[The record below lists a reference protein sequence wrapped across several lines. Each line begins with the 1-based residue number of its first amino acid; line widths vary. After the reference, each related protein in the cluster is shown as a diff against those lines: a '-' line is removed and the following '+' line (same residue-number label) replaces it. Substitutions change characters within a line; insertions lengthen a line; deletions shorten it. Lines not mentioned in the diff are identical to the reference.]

1 MLVRLGVV
9 ACLFWLH
16 FAYATTL
23 KIINIVPF
31 GSSSVKI
38 LFNQEVKKF
47 KEVSLKNFKSYLEL
61 EAILTI
67 PKKHYQFSKQSSI
80 TIAQFSPKLARVVIS
95 HAPKMTYEV
104 KILKDKLYVSIV
116 EKKPLVRHQMAPK
129 PPKHHALKHPT
140 PKPAPKS
147 IKKEAKEKTPIKH
160 AHSKHAHS
168 PLNERSAKKE
178 IPKKEIPKKEIL
190 KKEILKKEILKKE
203 IPKKEI
209 LKKEIPKKEIL
220 KKEIP
225 KKEIPKKEILKKEI
239 LKKEILKKEIL
250 KKEIPKKEILKKEI
264 PKKEILKKEIPKK
277 EIPKKEI
284 LKKEIPKKEIL
295 KKEIL
300 KKEILKKEIPKK
312 EILKKEIPKKEA
324 ENESKNQVFIAEKN
338 DTFIKTKRK
347 KHKKIVLDAGHGGKD
362 CGAMS
367 ANLVCE
373 KDIVLEVVKF
383 LHKELKKRGYSVL
396 LTRDKDIYIDL
407 VGRTELAN
415 RKSADLFI
423 SVHANSIP
431 KHSTSNAHG
440 IETYF
445 LSTARSERARKVAEQ
460 ENKDDVN
467 LMDYFSKSLLL
478 NSLNTQRLIVSNKLA
493 IDVQYGMLQSIRK
506 NYPDVVDGGVRE
518 GPFWVL
524 AGALMPSILI
534 EIGYNSHAIESKRI
548 QSKPYQKILAKGI
561 ADGIDSFF
569 SKND

>member
-1 MLVRLGVV
+1 M
-9 ACLFWLH
+9 H

-38 LFNQEVKKF
+38 SFNQEIKKF

-67 PKKHYQFSKQSSI
+67 PKKHYQFSKQSFI

-116 EKKPLVRHQMAPK
+116 EKKPLTRYQMAPK

-147 IKKEAKEKTPIKH
+147 IKKEAKEVKEAKEKTPTKH
-160 AHSKHAHS
+160 ARSKHAHS
-168 PLNERSAKKE
+168 QLNERSAKKE
-178 IPKKEIPKKEIL
+178 IPKKE
-190 KKEILKKEILKKE
+190 
-203 IPKKEI
+203 
-209 LKKEIPKKEIL
+209 
-220 KKEIP
+220 
-225 KKEIPKKEILKKEI
+225 
-239 LKKEILKKEIL
+239 
-250 KKEIPKKEILKKEI
+250 
-264 PKKEILKKEIPKK
+264 
-277 EIPKKEI
+277 
-284 LKKEIPKKEIL
+284 
-295 KKEIL
+295 
-300 KKEILKKEIPKK
+300 
-312 EILKKEIPKKEA
+312 A
-324 ENESKNQVFIAEKN
+324 ENEGKNQVFIAEKN
-338 DTFIKTKRK
+338 DAFIKTKRK

-407 VGRTELAN
+407 VARTELAN
-415 RKSADLFI
+415 KKSADLFI

-431 KHSTSNAHG
+431 KRSTSNAHG

-460 ENKDDVN
+460 ENKDNVN

-493 IDVQYGMLQSIRK
+493 IDVQYGMLQSVRK

>member
-31 GSSSVKI
+31 GSSSVRI
-38 LFNQEVKKF
+38 SFNQEVKRF

-80 TIAQFSPKLARVVIS
+80 TIAQFSPTLARVVIS

-104 KILKDKLYVSIV
+104 KILKNKLYVSIV
-116 EKKPLVRHQMAPK
+116 EKKPLIRHQMAPK
-129 PPKHHALKHPT
+129 PPKHQMPKHQAPKPT
-140 PKPAPKS
+140 PKP
-147 IKKEAKEKTPIKH
+147 IKKEAKEVKEKTPTKH
-160 AHSKHAHS
+160 AHSKHTHS
-168 PLNERSAKKE
+168 QWNERSAKKE
-178 IPKKEIPKKEIL
+178 IPKKEIPKKEI
-190 KKEILKKEILKKE
+190 
-203 IPKKEI
+203 P
-209 LKKEIPKKEIL
+209 

-225 KKEIPKKEILKKEI
+225 KKEIPKKEI
-239 LKKEILKKEIL
+239 
-250 KKEIPKKEILKKEI
+250 P
-264 PKKEILKKEIPKK
+264 
-277 EIPKKEI
+277 
-284 LKKEIPKKEIL
+284 
-295 KKEIL
+295 
-300 KKEILKKEIPKK
+300 
-312 EILKKEIPKKEA
+312 KKEIPKKEA

-338 DTFIKTKRK
+338 DASIKTKRK

-383 LHKELKKRGYSVL
+383 LHKELKTRGYSVL

-407 VGRTELAN
+407 VARTELAN
-415 RKSADLFI
+415 KKSADLFI

-460 ENKDDVN
+460 ENKDNVN

-493 IDVQYGMLQSIRK
+493 IDVQYGMLQSVRK

>member
-38 LFNQEVKKF
+38 SFNQEVKKF

-95 HAPKMTYEV
+95 HAPKMTYEI

-116 EKKPLVRHQMAPK
+116 EKKPLIRHKIAPK
-129 PPKHHALKHPT
+129 PPKHHALKHTTPKPT
-140 PKPAPKS
+140 PKP
-147 IKKEAKEKTPIKH
+147 IKKEAKKSKETKEKTPIKH
-160 AHSKHAHS
+160 ARSKHVHS

-178 IPKKEIPKKEIL
+178 IL
-190 KKEILKKEILKKE
+190 KKEILKKE
-203 IPKKEI
+203 
-209 LKKEIPKKEIL
+209 
-220 KKEIP
+220 
-225 KKEIPKKEILKKEI
+225 
-239 LKKEILKKEIL
+239 
-250 KKEIPKKEILKKEI
+250 
-264 PKKEILKKEIPKK
+264 
-277 EIPKKEI
+277 
-284 LKKEIPKKEIL
+284 
-295 KKEIL
+295 
-300 KKEILKKEIPKK
+300 
-312 EILKKEIPKKEA
+312 A
-324 ENESKNQVFIAEKN
+324 ENEGKNQVFIAEKN

-407 VGRTELAN
+407 VARTELAN
-415 RKSADLFI
+415 KKSADLFI

-493 IDVQYGMLQSIRK
+493 IDVQYGMLQSVRK

>member
-1 MLVRLGVV
+1 MRLGVV

-23 KIINIVPF
+23 KIIHIVPF

-38 LFNQEVKKF
+38 SFNQEIKKF

-116 EKKPLVRHQMAPK
+116 EKKPLSRHQMAPK

-147 IKKEAKEKTPIKH
+147 IKKEVKEIKEKTPTKH
-160 AHSKHAHS
+160 ARSKHTHS
-168 PLNERSAKKE
+168 QLNERSV
-178 IPKKEIPKKEIL
+178 
-190 KKEILKKEILKKE
+190 
-203 IPKKEI
+203 
-209 LKKEIPKKEIL
+209 
-220 KKEIP
+220 
-225 KKEIPKKEILKKEI
+225 
-239 LKKEILKKEIL
+239 
-250 KKEIPKKEILKKEI
+250 
-264 PKKEILKKEIPKK
+264 
-277 EIPKKEI
+277 
-284 LKKEIPKKEIL
+284 
-295 KKEIL
+295 
-300 KKEILKKEIPKK
+300 
-312 EILKKEIPKKEA
+312 KKEIPKKEA

-338 DTFIKTKRK
+338 DASIKTKHK

-367 ANLVCE
+367 TNLVCE

-407 VGRTELAN
+407 VARTELAN
-415 RKSADLFI
+415 KKSADLFI

-431 KHSTSNAHG
+431 KRSTSNAHG

-460 ENKDDVN
+460 ENKDNVN

-493 IDVQYGMLQSIRK
+493 IDVQYGMLQSVRK

>member
-38 LFNQEVKKF
+38 LFNQEIKKF
-47 KEVSLKNFKSYLEL
+47 KEVPLKNFKSYLEL
-61 EAILTI
+61 EAVLTI
-67 PKKHYQFSKQSSI
+67 PKKHYQFSKQSFI
-80 TIAQFSPKLARVVIS
+80 TIAQFSPKLARVVIGY
-95 HAPKMTYEV
+95 APKMTYEV

-116 EKKPLVRHQMAPK
+116 EKKPLIRHQMALK
-129 PPKHHALKHPT
+129 PPKHHALKHTTPKPT
-140 PKPAPKS
+140 PKP
-147 IKKEAKEKTPIKH
+147 IKKEVKKSQETKEKTPTKH

-168 PLNERSAKKE
+168 PLNERSA
-178 IPKKEIPKKEIL
+178 
-190 KKEILKKEILKKE
+190 
-203 IPKKEI
+203 
-209 LKKEIPKKEIL
+209 
-220 KKEIP
+220 
-225 KKEIPKKEILKKEI
+225 
-239 LKKEILKKEIL
+239 
-250 KKEIPKKEILKKEI
+250 
-264 PKKEILKKEIPKK
+264 
-277 EIPKKEI
+277 
-284 LKKEIPKKEIL
+284 
-295 KKEIL
+295 
-300 KKEILKKEIPKK
+300 
-312 EILKKEIPKKEA
+312 KKEIPKKEA

-415 RKSADLFI
+415 KKGADLFI

-493 IDVQYGMLQSIRK
+493 IDVQYGMLQSVRK

>member
-1 MLVRLGVV
+1 MRLGVV

-38 LFNQEVKKF
+38 SFNQKIKKF

-80 TIAQFSPKLARVVIS
+80 TIAQFNPKLARVVIS

-116 EKKPLVRHQMAPK
+116 EKKPLTRHQMAPK
-129 PPKHHALKHPT
+129 PPKHRTLKHPT

-147 IKKEAKEKTPIKH
+147 IKKEAKEVKEKTPTKH
-160 AHSKHAHS
+160 ARSKHAHS
-168 PLNERSAKKE
+168 QLNERSA
-178 IPKKEIPKKEIL
+178 
-190 KKEILKKEILKKE
+190 
-203 IPKKEI
+203 
-209 LKKEIPKKEIL
+209 
-220 KKEIP
+220 
-225 KKEIPKKEILKKEI
+225 
-239 LKKEILKKEIL
+239 
-250 KKEIPKKEILKKEI
+250 
-264 PKKEILKKEIPKK
+264 
-277 EIPKKEI
+277 
-284 LKKEIPKKEIL
+284 
-295 KKEIL
+295 
-300 KKEILKKEIPKK
+300 
-312 EILKKEIPKKEA
+312 KKEIPKKEA

-338 DTFIKTKRK
+338 DASIKTKRK

-367 ANLVCE
+367 ANSVCE

-407 VGRTELAN
+407 VARTELAN
-415 RKSADLFI
+415 KKSADLFI

-431 KHSTSNAHG
+431 KRSTSNAHG

-460 ENKDDVN
+460 ENKDNVN

-493 IDVQYGMLQSIRK
+493 IDVQYGMLQNIRK

>member
-1 MLVRLGVV
+1 M
-9 ACLFWLH
+9 H
-16 FAYATTL
+16 FACATTL

-38 LFNQEVKKF
+38 SFNQEIKKF

-116 EKKPLVRHQMAPK
+116 EKKPLIRHQMVPK
-129 PPKHHALKHPT
+129 PPKHRTLKHPT

-147 IKKEAKEKTPIKH
+147 IKKEAKEVKEKTPTKH
-160 AHSKHAHS
+160 VRSKHAHS
-168 PLNERSAKKE
+168 QLNERSA
-178 IPKKEIPKKEIL
+178 
-190 KKEILKKEILKKE
+190 
-203 IPKKEI
+203 
-209 LKKEIPKKEIL
+209 
-220 KKEIP
+220 
-225 KKEIPKKEILKKEI
+225 
-239 LKKEILKKEIL
+239 
-250 KKEIPKKEILKKEI
+250 
-264 PKKEILKKEIPKK
+264 
-277 EIPKKEI
+277 
-284 LKKEIPKKEIL
+284 
-295 KKEIL
+295 
-300 KKEILKKEIPKK
+300 
-312 EILKKEIPKKEA
+312 KKEIPKKEA

-338 DTFIKTKRK
+338 DASIKTKRK

-407 VGRTELAN
+407 VARTELAN
-415 RKSADLFI
+415 KKSADLFI

-431 KHSTSNAHG
+431 KRSTSNAHG

>member
-1 MLVRLGVV
+1 M
-9 ACLFWLH
+9 H

-23 KIINIVPF
+23 KITNIVPF

-38 LFNQEVKKF
+38 SFNQEIKKF

-80 TIAQFSPKLARVVIS
+80 TIAQFSPKLARVVIGY
-95 HAPKMTYEV
+95 APKMTYEV
-104 KILKDKLYVSIV
+104 KILKDNLYISIV
-116 EKKPLVRHQMAPK
+116 EKKPLIRHQMTPK

-140 PKPAPKS
+140 PKPTPKP
-147 IKKEAKEKTPIKH
+147 IKKEAKEAKEKTPTKH

-178 IPKKEIPKKEIL
+178 IPKKEIPKKEI
-190 KKEILKKEILKKE
+190 
-203 IPKKEI
+203 
-209 LKKEIPKKEIL
+209 
-220 KKEIP
+220 
-225 KKEIPKKEILKKEI
+225 
-239 LKKEILKKEIL
+239 
-250 KKEIPKKEILKKEI
+250 
-264 PKKEILKKEIPKK
+264 
-277 EIPKKEI
+277 
-284 LKKEIPKKEIL
+284 
-295 KKEIL
+295 
-300 KKEILKKEIPKK
+300 
-312 EILKKEIPKKEA
+312 PKKEA
-324 ENESKNQVFIAEKN
+324 ENESKNQVFIIEKN
-338 DTFIKTKRK
+338 DTLIKTKRK

-407 VGRTELAN
+407 VARTELAN
-415 RKSADLFI
+415 KKSADLFI

-493 IDVQYGMLQSIRK
+493 IDVQYGMLQSVRK

>member
-1 MLVRLGVV
+1 M
-9 ACLFWLH
+9 H

-23 KIINIVPF
+23 KITNIVPF

-38 LFNQEVKKF
+38 LFNQEIKKF

-104 KILKDKLYVSIV
+104 KILKDKLYVSIM
-116 EKKPLVRHQMAPK
+116 EKKPLAKHQIAPK
-129 PPKHHALKHPT
+129 PPKHRTLKHPT
-140 PKPAPKS
+140 PKPTPKS
-147 IKKEAKEKTPIKH
+147 IKKEAKEVKEKTPTKH
-160 AHSKHAHS
+160 ARSKHTHS
-168 PLNERSAKKE
+168 QWNERSAKKE
-178 IPKKEIPKKEIL
+178 IPKKEV
-190 KKEILKKEILKKE
+190 
-203 IPKKEI
+203 
-209 LKKEIPKKEIL
+209 
-220 KKEIP
+220 
-225 KKEIPKKEILKKEI
+225 
-239 LKKEILKKEIL
+239 
-250 KKEIPKKEILKKEI
+250 
-264 PKKEILKKEIPKK
+264 
-277 EIPKKEI
+277 
-284 LKKEIPKKEIL
+284 
-295 KKEIL
+295 
-300 KKEILKKEIPKK
+300 
-312 EILKKEIPKKEA
+312 

-338 DTFIKTKRK
+338 DTLIKTKRK

-407 VGRTELAN
+407 VARTELAN
-415 RKSADLFI
+415 KKSADLFI

-431 KHSTSNAHG
+431 KRSTSNAHG

-460 ENKDDVN
+460 ENKDNVN

>member
-1 MLVRLGVV
+1 M
-9 ACLFWLH
+9 H

-23 KIINIVPF
+23 KITNIVPF
-31 GSSSVKI
+31 GSSSVKVV
-38 LFNQEVKKF
+38 FNQEIKKF
-47 KEVSLKNFKSYLEL
+47 KEVPLKNFKSYLEL

-80 TIAQFSPKLARVVIS
+80 TIAQFSPKLARVVIGY
-95 HAPKMTYEV
+95 APKMTYEV
-104 KILKDKLYVSIV
+104 KILKDNLYISIV
-116 EKKPLVRHQMAPK
+116 EKKPLIRHQMTPK

-140 PKPAPKS
+140 PKPTPKP
-147 IKKEAKEKTPIKH
+147 IKKEAKEAKEKTPTKH

-178 IPKKEIPKKEIL
+178 IPKKEIPKKEI
-190 KKEILKKEILKKE
+190 
-203 IPKKEI
+203 P
-209 LKKEIPKKEIL
+209 

-225 KKEIPKKEILKKEI
+225 KKEIPKKEI
-239 LKKEILKKEIL
+239 
-250 KKEIPKKEILKKEI
+250 P
-264 PKKEILKKEIPKK
+264 
-277 EIPKKEI
+277 
-284 LKKEIPKKEIL
+284 
-295 KKEIL
+295 
-300 KKEILKKEIPKK
+300 
-312 EILKKEIPKKEA
+312 KKEIPKKEA
-324 ENESKNQVFIAEKN
+324 ENEGKNPIFIAEKN

-383 LHKELKKRGYSVL
+383 LYKELKKRGYSVL

-407 VGRTELAN
+407 VARTELAN

-431 KHSTSNAHG
+431 KRSTSNAHG

-493 IDVQYGMLQSIRK
+493 IDVQYGMLQSVRK

>member
-1 MLVRLGVV
+1 M
-9 ACLFWLH
+9 H

-23 KIINIVPF
+23 KITNIVPF

-38 LFNQEVKKF
+38 LFNQEIKKF
-47 KEVSLKNFKSYLEL
+47 KEVPLKNFKSYLEL
-61 EAILTI
+61 EAVLTI
-67 PKKHYQFSKQSSI
+67 PKKHYQFSKQSFI

-116 EKKPLVRHQMAPK
+116 EKKPLVRHQMASK
-129 PPKHHALKHPT
+129 PPKHHVLKHQAPKTT
-140 PKPAPKS
+140 PKP
-147 IKKEAKEKTPIKH
+147 IKKETKEKTPTKH
-160 AHSKHAHS
+160 ARSKHVHS
-168 PLNERSAKKE
+168 PLNERSA
-178 IPKKEIPKKEIL
+178 
-190 KKEILKKEILKKE
+190 
-203 IPKKEI
+203 
-209 LKKEIPKKEIL
+209 
-220 KKEIP
+220 
-225 KKEIPKKEILKKEI
+225 
-239 LKKEILKKEIL
+239 
-250 KKEIPKKEILKKEI
+250 
-264 PKKEILKKEIPKK
+264 
-277 EIPKKEI
+277 
-284 LKKEIPKKEIL
+284 
-295 KKEIL
+295 
-300 KKEILKKEIPKK
+300 
-312 EILKKEIPKKEA
+312 KKEIPKKEA

-338 DTFIKTKRK
+338 DTLIKTKHK

-383 LHKELKKRGYSVL
+383 LHKELKKRDYSVL

-407 VGRTELAN
+407 VARTELAN
-415 RKSADLFI
+415 KKSADLFI

>member
-1 MLVRLGVV
+1 M
-9 ACLFWLH
+9 H
-16 FAYATTL
+16 FACATTL

-38 LFNQEVKKF
+38 SFNQEIKKF

-80 TIAQFSPKLARVVIS
+80 TIAQFNPKLARVVIS

-116 EKKPLVRHQMAPK
+116 EKKPLTRHQMAPK

-147 IKKEAKEKTPIKH
+147 IKKEAKEVKEKTPTKH
-160 AHSKHAHS
+160 ARSKHMHS
-168 PLNERSAKKE
+168 QLNERSA
-178 IPKKEIPKKEIL
+178 
-190 KKEILKKEILKKE
+190 
-203 IPKKEI
+203 
-209 LKKEIPKKEIL
+209 
-220 KKEIP
+220 
-225 KKEIPKKEILKKEI
+225 
-239 LKKEILKKEIL
+239 
-250 KKEIPKKEILKKEI
+250 
-264 PKKEILKKEIPKK
+264 
-277 EIPKKEI
+277 
-284 LKKEIPKKEIL
+284 
-295 KKEIL
+295 
-300 KKEILKKEIPKK
+300 
-312 EILKKEIPKKEA
+312 KKEIPKKEA

-338 DTFIKTKRK
+338 DASIKTKRK

-407 VGRTELAN
+407 VARTELAN
-415 RKSADLFI
+415 KKSADLFI

-431 KHSTSNAHG
+431 KRSTSNAHG

-460 ENKDDVN
+460 ENKDNVN

-493 IDVQYGMLQSIRK
+493 IDVQYGMLQSVRK

>member
-38 LFNQEVKKF
+38 SFNQEIKKF

-80 TIAQFSPKLARVVIS
+80 TIAQFNPKLARVVIS

-116 EKKPLVRHQMAPK
+116 EKKPLIRHQMAPK
-129 PPKHHALKHPT
+129 PPKHHVLKHPT

-147 IKKEAKEKTPIKH
+147 IKKEIKEVKEKTPTKH
-160 AHSKHAHS
+160 AHSKHVHS
-168 PLNERSAKKE
+168 QWNERSAKKE
-178 IPKKEIPKKEIL
+178 IPKKEIPKKEI
-190 KKEILKKEILKKE
+190 
-203 IPKKEI
+203 P
-209 LKKEIPKKEIL
+209 

-225 KKEIPKKEILKKEI
+225 KKEIP
-239 LKKEILKKEIL
+239 
-250 KKEIPKKEILKKEI
+250 
-264 PKKEILKKEIPKK
+264 
-277 EIPKKEI
+277 
-284 LKKEIPKKEIL
+284 
-295 KKEIL
+295 
-300 KKEILKKEIPKK
+300 
-312 EILKKEIPKKEA
+312 KKEIPKKEA

-338 DTFIKTKRK
+338 DAFIKTKRK

-407 VGRTELAN
+407 VARTELAN
-415 RKSADLFI
+415 KKSADLFI

-431 KHSTSNAHG
+431 KRSTSNAHG

-460 ENKDDVN
+460 ENKDNVN

>member
-23 KIINIVPF
+23 KITNIVPF
-31 GSSSVKI
+31 GSSSVKMV
-38 LFNQEVKKF
+38 FNQEIKKF
-47 KEVSLKNFKSYLEL
+47 KEVPLKNFKSYLEL

-67 PKKHYQFSKQSSI
+67 PKKHYQFSKQSFI
-80 TIAQFSPKLARVVIS
+80 TIAQFSPKLVRVVIGY
-95 HAPKMTYEV
+95 APKMTYEI
-104 KILKDKLYVSIV
+104 KILKNKLYVSIV
-116 EKKPLVRHQMAPK
+116 EKKPLIRHQMALK
-129 PPKHHALKHPT
+129 PTKHHALKHQT

-147 IKKEAKEKTPIKH
+147 IKKEAKKSKEAKEKTPTKH
-160 AHSKHAHS
+160 AHSKPTHS
-168 PLNERSAKKE
+168 PLNERSA
-178 IPKKEIPKKEIL
+178 
-190 KKEILKKEILKKE
+190 
-203 IPKKEI
+203 
-209 LKKEIPKKEIL
+209 
-220 KKEIP
+220 
-225 KKEIPKKEILKKEI
+225 
-239 LKKEILKKEIL
+239 
-250 KKEIPKKEILKKEI
+250 
-264 PKKEILKKEIPKK
+264 
-277 EIPKKEI
+277 
-284 LKKEIPKKEIL
+284 
-295 KKEIL
+295 
-300 KKEILKKEIPKK
+300 
-312 EILKKEIPKKEA
+312 KKEIPKKEA

-407 VGRTELAN
+407 VARTELAN
-415 RKSADLFI
+415 KKSADLFI

-431 KHSTSNAHG
+431 KRSTSNAHG

-467 LMDYFSKSLLL
+467 LMDYFSKSLFL

-493 IDVQYGMLQSIRK
+493 IDVQYGMLQSVRK

>member
-38 LFNQEVKKF
+38 LFNQEIKKF

-61 EAILTI
+61 EAVLTI

-80 TIAQFSPKLARVVIS
+80 TIAQFSPKLARVVIGY
-95 HAPKMTYEV
+95 APKMTYEI
-104 KILKDKLYVSIV
+104 KILKNKLYVSIV
-116 EKKPLVRHQMAPK
+116 EKKPLIRHQMTPK
-129 PPKHHALKHPT
+129 PPKHHALKHQT
-140 PKPAPKS
+140 PKPAPKP
-147 IKKEAKEKTPIKH
+147 IKKEAKKSKDTKEKTPIKH
-160 AHSKHAHS
+160 ARSKHVHS

-178 IPKKEIPKKEIL
+178 IPKKE
-190 KKEILKKEILKKE
+190 
-203 IPKKEI
+203 
-209 LKKEIPKKEIL
+209 
-220 KKEIP
+220 
-225 KKEIPKKEILKKEI
+225 
-239 LKKEILKKEIL
+239 
-250 KKEIPKKEILKKEI
+250 
-264 PKKEILKKEIPKK
+264 
-277 EIPKKEI
+277 
-284 LKKEIPKKEIL
+284 
-295 KKEIL
+295 
-300 KKEILKKEIPKK
+300 
-312 EILKKEIPKKEA
+312 A
-324 ENESKNQVFIAEKN
+324 ENESKNPIFIAEKN
-338 DTFIKTKRK
+338 DTLIKTKRK

-407 VGRTELAN
+407 VARTALAN
-415 RKSADLFI
+415 KKSADLFI

>member
-1 MLVRLGVV
+1 M
-9 ACLFWLH
+9 H

-67 PKKHYQFSKQSSI
+67 PKKHYQFSKQSFI

-95 HAPKMTYEV
+95 HAPNMTYEV

-116 EKKPLVRHQMAPK
+116 DKKPLNKHQMAPK
-129 PPKHHALKHPT
+129 TSKHHALKHPT
-140 PKPAPKS
+140 PKPAPKP
-147 IKKEAKEKTPIKH
+147 IKKEAKEAKEKTPIKH
-160 AHSKHAHS
+160 ARSKHAHS
-168 PLNERSAKKE
+168 PLNERSA
-178 IPKKEIPKKEIL
+178 
-190 KKEILKKEILKKE
+190 
-203 IPKKEI
+203 
-209 LKKEIPKKEIL
+209 
-220 KKEIP
+220 
-225 KKEIPKKEILKKEI
+225 KKEILKKEI

-250 KKEIPKKEILKKEI
+250 KKEI
-264 PKKEILKKEIPKK
+264 
-277 EIPKKEI
+277 
-284 LKKEIPKKEIL
+284 L

-300 KKEILKKEIPKK
+300 KKEIL
-312 EILKKEIPKKEA
+312 KKEA

-338 DTFIKTKRK
+338 DAFIKTKRK

-407 VGRTELAN
+407 VRRTELAN

-431 KHSTSNAHG
+431 KRSTSNAHG

>member
-23 KIINIVPF
+23 KITNIVPF

-38 LFNQEVKKF
+38 LFNQEIKKF
-47 KEVSLKNFKSYLEL
+47 KEVPLKNFKSYLEL
-61 EAILTI
+61 EAVLTI
-67 PKKHYQFSKQSSI
+67 PKKHYQFSKQSFI
-80 TIAQFSPKLARVVIS
+80 TIAQFSPKLARVVIGY
-95 HAPKMTYEV
+95 APKMTYEI

-116 EKKPLVRHQMAPK
+116 EKKPLARHQMVLK
-129 PPKHHALKHPT
+129 PPKHHALKHTTPKPT
-140 PKPAPKS
+140 PKP
-147 IKKEAKEKTPIKH
+147 IKKEAKKSKETKEKTPIKH
-160 AHSKHAHS
+160 AHSKHTHS

-178 IPKKEIPKKEIL
+178 IPKKEIPKKE
-190 KKEILKKEILKKE
+190 
-203 IPKKEI
+203 
-209 LKKEIPKKEIL
+209 
-220 KKEIP
+220 
-225 KKEIPKKEILKKEI
+225 
-239 LKKEILKKEIL
+239 
-250 KKEIPKKEILKKEI
+250 
-264 PKKEILKKEIPKK
+264 
-277 EIPKKEI
+277 
-284 LKKEIPKKEIL
+284 
-295 KKEIL
+295 
-300 KKEILKKEIPKK
+300 
-312 EILKKEIPKKEA
+312 A
-324 ENESKNQVFIAEKN
+324 ENESKNQIFIAEKN

-396 LTRDKDIYIDL
+396 LTRDKDTYIDL
-407 VGRTELAN
+407 VARTELAN
-415 RKSADLFI
+415 KKSADLFI

-467 LMDYFSKSLLL
+467 LMDYFSKSLFL

-493 IDVQYGMLQSIRK
+493 IDVQYGMLQSVRK

>member
-1 MLVRLGVV
+1 M
-9 ACLFWLH
+9 H
-16 FAYATTL
+16 FACATTL

-38 LFNQEVKKF
+38 SFNQEIKKF

-80 TIAQFSPKLARVVIS
+80 TIAQFSPKLVRVVIS
-95 HAPKMTYEV
+95 HAHKMTYEV

-116 EKKPLVRHQMAPK
+116 EKKPLTKHQMAPK
-129 PPKHHALKHPT
+129 PPKHQTPKHHALKHPT

-147 IKKEAKEKTPIKH
+147 IKKEAKEIKEKTPTKH
-160 AHSKHAHS
+160 AHSKHTHS
-168 PLNERSAKKE
+168 QWNERSA
-178 IPKKEIPKKEIL
+178 
-190 KKEILKKEILKKE
+190 
-203 IPKKEI
+203 
-209 LKKEIPKKEIL
+209 
-220 KKEIP
+220 
-225 KKEIPKKEILKKEI
+225 
-239 LKKEILKKEIL
+239 
-250 KKEIPKKEILKKEI
+250 
-264 PKKEILKKEIPKK
+264 
-277 EIPKKEI
+277 
-284 LKKEIPKKEIL
+284 
-295 KKEIL
+295 
-300 KKEILKKEIPKK
+300 
-312 EILKKEIPKKEA
+312 KKEIPKKEA

-407 VGRTELAN
+407 VARTELAN
-415 RKSADLFI
+415 KKSADLFI

-431 KHSTSNAHG
+431 KRSTSNAHG

-460 ENKDDVN
+460 ENKDNVN

>member
-9 ACLFWLH
+9 ACLLWLH

-23 KIINIVPF
+23 KITNIVPF
-31 GSSSVKI
+31 GSSSVKMV
-38 LFNQEVKKF
+38 FNQEIKKF
-47 KEVSLKNFKSYLEL
+47 KEVPLKNFKSYLEL

-67 PKKHYQFSKQSSI
+67 PKKHYQFSKQSFI
-80 TIAQFSPKLARVVIS
+80 TIAQFSPKLARVVIGY
-95 HAPKMTYEV
+95 APKMTYEI
-104 KILKDKLYVSIV
+104 KILKNKLYVSIV
-116 EKKPLVRHQMAPK
+116 EKKPLIRHQMALK
-129 PPKHHALKHPT
+129 PPKHHALKHTTPKPT
-140 PKPAPKS
+140 PKPIKKEAKKS
-147 IKKEAKEKTPIKH
+147 KEAKEKTPTKH
-160 AHSKHAHS
+160 AHSKHVHS
-168 PLNERSAKKE
+168 PLNERSA
-178 IPKKEIPKKEIL
+178 
-190 KKEILKKEILKKE
+190 
-203 IPKKEI
+203 
-209 LKKEIPKKEIL
+209 
-220 KKEIP
+220 
-225 KKEIPKKEILKKEI
+225 
-239 LKKEILKKEIL
+239 
-250 KKEIPKKEILKKEI
+250 
-264 PKKEILKKEIPKK
+264 
-277 EIPKKEI
+277 
-284 LKKEIPKKEIL
+284 
-295 KKEIL
+295 
-300 KKEILKKEIPKK
+300 
-312 EILKKEIPKKEA
+312 KKEIPKKEA

-407 VGRTELAN
+407 VARTELAN
-415 RKSADLFI
+415 KKGADLFI

-431 KHSTSNAHG
+431 KRSTSNAHG

-467 LMDYFSKSLLL
+467 LMDYFSKSLFL

-493 IDVQYGMLQSIRK
+493 IDVQYGMLQSVRK

>member
-38 LFNQEVKKF
+38 SFNQEIKKF

-67 PKKHYQFSKQSSI
+67 PKKHYQFSKQSFI
-80 TIAQFSPKLARVVIS
+80 TIVQFSPKLVRVVIS

-116 EKKPLVRHQMAPK
+116 EKKPLTRHQMAPK

-147 IKKEAKEKTPIKH
+147 IKKEAKEVKEKMPTKH
-160 AHSKHAHS
+160 AHSKHVHS
-168 PLNERSAKKE
+168 QWNERGAKKE
-178 IPKKEIPKKEIL
+178 IPKKEIPKKEI
-190 KKEILKKEILKKE
+190 
-203 IPKKEI
+203 P
-209 LKKEIPKKEIL
+209 

-225 KKEIPKKEILKKEI
+225 KKEIPKKEI
-239 LKKEILKKEIL
+239 
-250 KKEIPKKEILKKEI
+250 P
-264 PKKEILKKEIPKK
+264 KKEIPKK

-284 LKKEIPKKEIL
+284 P
-295 KKEIL
+295 
-300 KKEILKKEIPKK
+300 
-312 EILKKEIPKKEA
+312 KKEIPKKEA

-338 DTFIKTKRK
+338 DAFIKTKRK

-407 VGRTELAN
+407 VARTELAN
-415 RKSADLFI
+415 KKSADLFI

-431 KHSTSNAHG
+431 KRSTSNARG

-460 ENKDDVN
+460 ENKDNVN

>member
-67 PKKHYQFSKQSSI
+67 PKKHYQFSKQSFI

-104 KILKDKLYVSIV
+104 KILKDKLYVSVV

-129 PPKHHALKHPT
+129 PPKHQTLKHQT
-140 PKPAPKS
+140 PKPALKS
-147 IKKEAKEKTPIKH
+147 IKKEVKEIKATKH

-168 PLNERSAKKE
+168 QLNERSAKKE
-178 IPKKEIPKKEIL
+178 IPKKEIPKKEI
-190 KKEILKKEILKKE
+190 
-203 IPKKEI
+203 P
-209 LKKEIPKKEIL
+209 

-225 KKEIPKKEILKKEI
+225 KKEIP
-239 LKKEILKKEIL
+239 
-250 KKEIPKKEILKKEI
+250 
-264 PKKEILKKEIPKK
+264 
-277 EIPKKEI
+277 
-284 LKKEIPKKEIL
+284 
-295 KKEIL
+295 
-300 KKEILKKEIPKK
+300 
-312 EILKKEIPKKEA
+312 KKEIPKKEA

-338 DTFIKTKRK
+338 DAFIKTKRK

-407 VGRTELAN
+407 VARTELAN
-415 RKSADLFI
+415 KKSADLFI

-431 KHSTSNAHG
+431 KRSTSNAHG

-493 IDVQYGMLQSIRK
+493 IDVQYGMLQSVRK

>member
-38 LFNQEVKKF
+38 SFNQEIKKF

-67 PKKHYQFSKQSSI
+67 PKKHYQFSKQSFI

-116 EKKPLVRHQMAPK
+116 EKKPLSRHQMAPK

-147 IKKEAKEKTPIKH
+147 IKKEIKEVKEKTPTKH

-168 PLNERSAKKE
+168 QLNERSA
-178 IPKKEIPKKEIL
+178 
-190 KKEILKKEILKKE
+190 
-203 IPKKEI
+203 
-209 LKKEIPKKEIL
+209 
-220 KKEIP
+220 
-225 KKEIPKKEILKKEI
+225 
-239 LKKEILKKEIL
+239 
-250 KKEIPKKEILKKEI
+250 
-264 PKKEILKKEIPKK
+264 
-277 EIPKKEI
+277 
-284 LKKEIPKKEIL
+284 
-295 KKEIL
+295 
-300 KKEILKKEIPKK
+300 
-312 EILKKEIPKKEA
+312 KKEIPKKEA

-338 DTFIKTKRK
+338 DAFIKTKRK

-407 VGRTELAN
+407 VARTELAN
-415 RKSADLFI
+415 KKSADLFI

-431 KHSTSNAHG
+431 KRSTSNAHG

-460 ENKDDVN
+460 ENKDNVN

-534 EIGYNSHAIESKRI
+534 EIGYNSHTIESKRI

>member
-16 FAYATTL
+16 FACATTL
-23 KIINIVPF
+23 KITNIVPF
-31 GSSSVKI
+31 GSSSVKMV
-38 LFNQEVKKF
+38 FNQEIKKF

-61 EAILTI
+61 EAVLTI
-67 PKKHYQFSKQSSI
+67 PKKHYQFSKQSFI
-80 TIAQFSPKLARVVIS
+80 TIAQFSPKLARVVIGY
-95 HAPKMTYEV
+95 APKMTYEI

-116 EKKPLVRHQMAPK
+116 EKKPLIRHQMVLK
-129 PPKHHALKHPT
+129 PPKHHALKHTTPKPT
-140 PKPAPKS
+140 PKP
-147 IKKEAKEKTPIKH
+147 IKKEAKKSKDTKEKTPIKH
-160 AHSKHAHS
+160 ARSKHAHS
-168 PLNERSAKKE
+168 PLNERSA
-178 IPKKEIPKKEIL
+178 
-190 KKEILKKEILKKE
+190 
-203 IPKKEI
+203 
-209 LKKEIPKKEIL
+209 
-220 KKEIP
+220 
-225 KKEIPKKEILKKEI
+225 
-239 LKKEILKKEIL
+239 
-250 KKEIPKKEILKKEI
+250 
-264 PKKEILKKEIPKK
+264 
-277 EIPKKEI
+277 
-284 LKKEIPKKEIL
+284 
-295 KKEIL
+295 
-300 KKEILKKEIPKK
+300 
-312 EILKKEIPKKEA
+312 KKEIPKKEA

-338 DTFIKTKRK
+338 DTLIKTKRK

-431 KHSTSNAHG
+431 KRSTSNAHG

>member
-16 FAYATTL
+16 YAYATTL
-23 KIINIVPF
+23 KITNIVPF
-31 GSSSVKI
+31 GSSSVKMV
-38 LFNQEVKKF
+38 FNQEVKKF

-61 EAILTI
+61 EAVLTI
-67 PKKHYQFSKQSSI
+67 PKKHYQFSKQASI
-80 TIAQFSPKLARVVIS
+80 TIAQFSPKLARVVIGY
-95 HAPKMTYEV
+95 APKMTYEV
-104 KILKDKLYVSIV
+104 KILKNKLYVSIV
-116 EKKPLVRHQMAPK
+116 EKKPLIRHQMTPK
-129 PPKHHALKHPT
+129 PPKHTAPKHQTPKPT
-140 PKPAPKS
+140 PKP
-147 IKKEAKEKTPIKH
+147 IKKEIKKTKEKAPTKQ
-160 AHSKHAHS
+160 AHSKHAHP
-168 PLNERSAKKE
+168 PLNERSA
-178 IPKKEIPKKEIL
+178 
-190 KKEILKKEILKKE
+190 
-203 IPKKEI
+203 
-209 LKKEIPKKEIL
+209 
-220 KKEIP
+220 
-225 KKEIPKKEILKKEI
+225 
-239 LKKEILKKEIL
+239 
-250 KKEIPKKEILKKEI
+250 
-264 PKKEILKKEIPKK
+264 
-277 EIPKKEI
+277 
-284 LKKEIPKKEIL
+284 
-295 KKEIL
+295 
-300 KKEILKKEIPKK
+300 
-312 EILKKEIPKKEA
+312 KKEIPKKEA

-338 DTFIKTKRK
+338 DTWIKTKRK

-407 VGRTELAN
+407 VARTELAN
-415 RKSADLFI
+415 KKSADLFI

-431 KHSTSNAHG
+431 KRSTSNAHG

-467 LMDYFSKSLLL
+467 LMDYFSKSLFL

-493 IDVQYGMLQSIRK
+493 IDVQYGMLQSVRK

>member
-16 FAYATTL
+16 FACATTL
-23 KIINIVPF
+23 KITNIVPF

-38 LFNQEVKKF
+38 SFNQEIKKF

-67 PKKHYQFSKQSSI
+67 PKKHYQFSKQSFI
-80 TIAQFSPKLARVVIS
+80 TIAQFSPKLARVVIGY
-95 HAPKMTYEV
+95 APKMTYEV
-104 KILKDKLYVSIV
+104 KTLKDKLYVSIV
-116 EKKPLVRHQMAPK
+116 EKKPLIRHQMVLK
-129 PPKHHALKHPT
+129 PPKHHALKHQTLKPT
-140 PKPAPKS
+140 PKP
-147 IKKEAKEKTPIKH
+147 IKKEAKKTKEKTSTKH

-178 IPKKEIPKKEIL
+178 IPKKE
-190 KKEILKKEILKKE
+190 
-203 IPKKEI
+203 
-209 LKKEIPKKEIL
+209 
-220 KKEIP
+220 
-225 KKEIPKKEILKKEI
+225 
-239 LKKEILKKEIL
+239 
-250 KKEIPKKEILKKEI
+250 
-264 PKKEILKKEIPKK
+264 
-277 EIPKKEI
+277 
-284 LKKEIPKKEIL
+284 
-295 KKEIL
+295 
-300 KKEILKKEIPKK
+300 
-312 EILKKEIPKKEA
+312 A
-324 ENESKNQVFIAEKN
+324 ENESKNQIFIAEKN
-338 DTFIKTKRK
+338 DTWIKTKRK

-407 VGRTELAN
+407 VARTELAN
-415 RKSADLFI
+415 KKGADLFI

-431 KHSTSNAHG
+431 KRSTSNAHG

-467 LMDYFSKSLLL
+467 LMDYFSKSLFL

-493 IDVQYGMLQSIRK
+493 IDVQYGMLQSVRK

>member
-1 MLVRLGVV
+1 M
-9 ACLFWLH
+9 H

-38 LFNQEVKKF
+38 SFNQEIKKF

-67 PKKHYQFSKQSSI
+67 PKKHYQFSKQLSI

-116 EKKPLVRHQMAPK
+116 EKKPLSRHQMVPK
-129 PPKHHALKHPT
+129 PPKHRTLKHPT

-147 IKKEAKEKTPIKH
+147 IKKEVKELKEKTPTKH
-160 AHSKHAHS
+160 ARSKHTHS
-168 PLNERSAKKE
+168 QWNERSTKKE
-178 IPKKEIPKKEIL
+178 IPKKEIPKKEI
-190 KKEILKKEILKKE
+190 
-203 IPKKEI
+203 P
-209 LKKEIPKKEIL
+209 

-225 KKEIPKKEILKKEI
+225 KKEIPKKE
-239 LKKEILKKEIL
+239 
-250 KKEIPKKEILKKEI
+250 
-264 PKKEILKKEIPKK
+264 
-277 EIPKKEI
+277 
-284 LKKEIPKKEIL
+284 
-295 KKEIL
+295 
-300 KKEILKKEIPKK
+300 
-312 EILKKEIPKKEA
+312 A
-324 ENESKNQVFIAEKN
+324 ENEGKNQVFIAEKN
-338 DTFIKTKRK
+338 DAFIKTKRK

-407 VGRTELAN
+407 VARTELAN
-415 RKSADLFI
+415 KKSADLFI

-431 KHSTSNAHG
+431 KRSTSNAHG

-460 ENKDDVN
+460 ENKDNVN

-493 IDVQYGMLQSIRK
+493 IDVQYGMLQSVRK

>member
-1 MLVRLGVV
+1 M
-9 ACLFWLH
+9 H
-16 FAYATTL
+16 FACATTL

-38 LFNQEVKKF
+38 SFNQEIKKF

-116 EKKPLVRHQMAPK
+116 EKKPLIRHQMVPK

-140 PKPAPKS
+140 PKPTPKS
-147 IKKEAKEKTPIKH
+147 IKKEAKEAKEKTPTKH
-160 AHSKHAHS
+160 ARSKHAHS
-168 PLNERSAKKE
+168 PLNERSVKKE
-178 IPKKEIPKKEIL
+178 IPKKEIPKKEI
-190 KKEILKKEILKKE
+190 
-203 IPKKEI
+203 
-209 LKKEIPKKEIL
+209 
-220 KKEIP
+220 
-225 KKEIPKKEILKKEI
+225 
-239 LKKEILKKEIL
+239 
-250 KKEIPKKEILKKEI
+250 
-264 PKKEILKKEIPKK
+264 
-277 EIPKKEI
+277 
-284 LKKEIPKKEIL
+284 
-295 KKEIL
+295 
-300 KKEILKKEIPKK
+300 
-312 EILKKEIPKKEA
+312 PKKEA
-324 ENESKNQVFIAEKN
+324 ENEDKNQVFIAEKN
-338 DTFIKTKRK
+338 DTFIKNKRK

-407 VGRTELAN
+407 VARTELAN
-415 RKSADLFI
+415 KKSADLFI

-431 KHSTSNAHG
+431 KRSTSNAHG

-460 ENKDDVN
+460 ENKDNVN

>member
-1 MLVRLGVV
+1 M
-9 ACLFWLH
+9 H

-31 GSSSVKI
+31 GSGSVKI
-38 LFNQEVKKF
+38 SFNQEIKKF

-80 TIAQFSPKLARVVIS
+80 TIVQFSPKLARVVIS

-116 EKKPLVRHQMAPK
+116 EKKPLTKHQMAPK
-129 PPKHHALKHPT
+129 PPKHHVLKHPT
-140 PKPAPKS
+140 PKSAPKS
-147 IKKEAKEKTPIKH
+147 IKKEAKEVKEKTPTKH

-168 PLNERSAKKE
+168 QLNERSA
-178 IPKKEIPKKEIL
+178 
-190 KKEILKKEILKKE
+190 
-203 IPKKEI
+203 
-209 LKKEIPKKEIL
+209 
-220 KKEIP
+220 
-225 KKEIPKKEILKKEI
+225 
-239 LKKEILKKEIL
+239 
-250 KKEIPKKEILKKEI
+250 
-264 PKKEILKKEIPKK
+264 
-277 EIPKKEI
+277 
-284 LKKEIPKKEIL
+284 
-295 KKEIL
+295 
-300 KKEILKKEIPKK
+300 
-312 EILKKEIPKKEA
+312 KKEIPKKEA

-338 DTFIKTKRK
+338 DASIKTKRK

-407 VGRTELAN
+407 VARTELAN
-415 RKSADLFI
+415 KKSADLFI

-431 KHSTSNAHG
+431 KRSTSNAHG

-460 ENKDDVN
+460 ENKDNVN

>member
-38 LFNQEVKKF
+38 LFNKEVKKF

-129 PPKHHALKHPT
+129 PSKHHALKHQA
-140 PKPAPKS
+140 PKPTPKS
-147 IKKEAKEKTPIKH
+147 IKKEAKEKMPIKH
-160 AHSKHAHS
+160 AHSKHAHP

-178 IPKKEIPKKEIL
+178 IPKKEIPKKEI
-190 KKEILKKEILKKE
+190 
-203 IPKKEI
+203 P
-209 LKKEIPKKEIL
+209 
-220 KKEIP
+220 
-225 KKEIPKKEILKKEI
+225 
-239 LKKEILKKEIL
+239 
-250 KKEIPKKEILKKEI
+250 
-264 PKKEILKKEIPKK
+264 
-277 EIPKKEI
+277 
-284 LKKEIPKKEIL
+284 
-295 KKEIL
+295 
-300 KKEILKKEIPKK
+300 
-312 EILKKEIPKKEA
+312 KKEIPKKEA

-338 DTFIKTKRK
+338 DAFIKTKRK

-407 VGRTELAN
+407 VARTELAN
-415 RKSADLFI
+415 KKSADLFI

-493 IDVQYGMLQSIRK
+493 IDVQYGMLQSVRK
-506 NYPDVVDGGVRE
+506 NYHDVVDGGVRE

>member
-38 LFNQEVKKF
+38 SFNQEIKKF

-116 EKKPLVRHQMAPK
+116 EKKPLTRHQMAPK

-147 IKKEAKEKTPIKH
+147 IKKEAKEIKEKTPTKH
-160 AHSKHAHS
+160 ARSKHTHS
-168 PLNERSAKKE
+168 QLNERSA
-178 IPKKEIPKKEIL
+178 
-190 KKEILKKEILKKE
+190 
-203 IPKKEI
+203 
-209 LKKEIPKKEIL
+209 
-220 KKEIP
+220 
-225 KKEIPKKEILKKEI
+225 
-239 LKKEILKKEIL
+239 
-250 KKEIPKKEILKKEI
+250 
-264 PKKEILKKEIPKK
+264 
-277 EIPKKEI
+277 
-284 LKKEIPKKEIL
+284 
-295 KKEIL
+295 
-300 KKEILKKEIPKK
+300 
-312 EILKKEIPKKEA
+312 KKEIPKKEA

-338 DTFIKTKRK
+338 DAFIKTKRK

-407 VGRTELAN
+407 VARTELAN

-460 ENKDDVN
+460 ENKDNVN

>member
-23 KIINIVPF
+23 KITNIVPF

-38 LFNQEVKKF
+38 LFNQEIKKF

-116 EKKPLVRHQMAPK
+116 EKKPLSRHQMAPK

-140 PKPAPKS
+140 PKP
-147 IKKEAKEKTPIKH
+147 IKKETKETKEKTPIKH
-160 AHSKHAHS
+160 ARSKHVHS

-178 IPKKEIPKKEIL
+178 IPKKEIP
-190 KKEILKKEILKKE
+190 
-203 IPKKEI
+203 
-209 LKKEIPKKEIL
+209 
-220 KKEIP
+220 
-225 KKEIPKKEILKKEI
+225 
-239 LKKEILKKEIL
+239 
-250 KKEIPKKEILKKEI
+250 
-264 PKKEILKKEIPKK
+264 
-277 EIPKKEI
+277 
-284 LKKEIPKKEIL
+284 
-295 KKEIL
+295 
-300 KKEILKKEIPKK
+300 
-312 EILKKEIPKKEA
+312 KKEIPKKEA

-407 VGRTELAN
+407 VARTELAN
-415 RKSADLFI
+415 KKSADLFI

>member
-1 MLVRLGVV
+1 MRLGVV

-38 LFNQEVKKF
+38 SFNQEIKKF

-116 EKKPLVRHQMAPK
+116 EKKPLSRHQMASK

-147 IKKEAKEKTPIKH
+147 IKKEAKEIKEKTPTKH
-160 AHSKHAHS
+160 ARSKHAHS
-168 PLNERSAKKE
+168 QLNERGV
-178 IPKKEIPKKEIL
+178 
-190 KKEILKKEILKKE
+190 
-203 IPKKEI
+203 
-209 LKKEIPKKEIL
+209 
-220 KKEIP
+220 
-225 KKEIPKKEILKKEI
+225 
-239 LKKEILKKEIL
+239 
-250 KKEIPKKEILKKEI
+250 
-264 PKKEILKKEIPKK
+264 
-277 EIPKKEI
+277 
-284 LKKEIPKKEIL
+284 
-295 KKEIL
+295 
-300 KKEILKKEIPKK
+300 
-312 EILKKEIPKKEA
+312 KKEIPKKEA
-324 ENESKNQVFIAEKN
+324 ENEGKNQVFIAEKN
-338 DTFIKTKRK
+338 DAFIKTKRK

-407 VGRTELAN
+407 VARTELAN
-415 RKSADLFI
+415 KKSADLFI

-431 KHSTSNAHG
+431 KRSTSNAHG

-460 ENKDDVN
+460 ENKDNVN

-493 IDVQYGMLQSIRK
+493 IDVQYGMLQSVRK

>member
-1 MLVRLGVV
+1 M
-9 ACLFWLH
+9 H

-23 KIINIVPF
+23 KVINIVPF

-38 LFNQEVKKF
+38 SFNQEIKKF

-116 EKKPLVRHQMAPK
+116 EKKPLTRHQMAPK

-147 IKKEAKEKTPIKH
+147 IKKEAKEVKEKTPTKH
-160 AHSKHAHS
+160 ARSKHAHS
-168 PLNERSAKKE
+168 QWNERSAKKE
-178 IPKKEIPKKEIL
+178 IPKKEIPKKEI
-190 KKEILKKEILKKE
+190 
-203 IPKKEI
+203 P
-209 LKKEIPKKEIL
+209 

-225 KKEIPKKEILKKEI
+225 KKEIPKKEI
-239 LKKEILKKEIL
+239 
-250 KKEIPKKEILKKEI
+250 P
-264 PKKEILKKEIPKK
+264 
-277 EIPKKEI
+277 
-284 LKKEIPKKEIL
+284 
-295 KKEIL
+295 
-300 KKEILKKEIPKK
+300 
-312 EILKKEIPKKEA
+312 KKEIPKKEA

-338 DTFIKTKRK
+338 DAFIKTKRK

-407 VGRTELAN
+407 VARTELAN
-415 RKSADLFI
+415 KKSADLFI

-460 ENKDDVN
+460 ENKDNVN

>member
-23 KIINIVPF
+23 KITNIVPF

-38 LFNQEVKKF
+38 LFNQEIKKF
-47 KEVSLKNFKSYLEL
+47 KEVPLKNFKSYLEL
-61 EAILTI
+61 EAVLTI
-67 PKKHYQFSKQSSI
+67 PKKHYQFSKQSFI
-80 TIAQFSPKLARVVIS
+80 TIAQFSPKLARVVIGY
-95 HAPKMTYEV
+95 APKMTYEV

-116 EKKPLVRHQMAPK
+116 EKKPLIRHQMAPK
-129 PPKHHALKHPT
+129 SPKHHALKHQT
-140 PKPAPKS
+140 PKPAPKP
-147 IKKEAKEKTPIKH
+147 IKKEAKKSKDTKDTKEKTPTKH

-178 IPKKEIPKKEIL
+178 IL
-190 KKEILKKEILKKE
+190 
-203 IPKKEI
+203 
-209 LKKEIPKKEIL
+209 
-220 KKEIP
+220 
-225 KKEIPKKEILKKEI
+225 
-239 LKKEILKKEIL
+239 
-250 KKEIPKKEILKKEI
+250 
-264 PKKEILKKEIPKK
+264 
-277 EIPKKEI
+277 
-284 LKKEIPKKEIL
+284 
-295 KKEIL
+295 
-300 KKEILKKEIPKK
+300 
-312 EILKKEIPKKEA
+312 KKEA

-415 RKSADLFI
+415 KKSADLFI

-478 NSLNTQRLIVSNKLA
+478 NSLNTQRLIISNKLA

>member
-38 LFNQEVKKF
+38 LFNQEIKKF
-47 KEVSLKNFKSYLEL
+47 KEVPLKNFKSYLEL
-61 EAILTI
+61 EAVLTI
-67 PKKHYQFSKQSSI
+67 PKKHYQFSKQSFI
-80 TIAQFSPKLARVVIS
+80 TIAQFSPKLARVVIGY
-95 HAPKMTYEV
+95 APKMTYEI

-116 EKKPLVRHQMAPK
+116 EKKPLTRHQMTPK
-129 PPKHHALKHPT
+129 PPKHHALKHTT
-140 PKPAPKS
+140 PKPAPKP
-147 IKKEAKEKTPIKH
+147 IKKEAKKSKETKEKTPTKH

-178 IPKKEIPKKEIL
+178 IPKKEAK
-190 KKEILKKEILKKE
+190 
-203 IPKKEI
+203 
-209 LKKEIPKKEIL
+209 
-220 KKEIP
+220 
-225 KKEIPKKEILKKEI
+225 
-239 LKKEILKKEIL
+239 
-250 KKEIPKKEILKKEI
+250 
-264 PKKEILKKEIPKK
+264 
-277 EIPKKEI
+277 
-284 LKKEIPKKEIL
+284 
-295 KKEIL
+295 
-300 KKEILKKEIPKK
+300 
-312 EILKKEIPKKEA
+312 
-324 ENESKNQVFIAEKN
+324 NESKNQVFIIEKN

-415 RKSADLFI
+415 KKSADLFI

-493 IDVQYGMLQSIRK
+493 IDVQYGMLQSVRK

>member
-1 MLVRLGVV
+1 M
-9 ACLFWLH
+9 H

-38 LFNQEVKKF
+38 SFNQEIKKF

-67 PKKHYQFSKQSSI
+67 PKKYYQFSKQSSI

-116 EKKPLVRHQMAPK
+116 EKKPLTRHQMAPK

-147 IKKEAKEKTPIKH
+147 IKKEAKEIKEKTPTKH
-160 AHSKHAHS
+160 VRSKHAHS
-168 PLNERSAKKE
+168 QWNERSAKKE
-178 IPKKEIPKKEIL
+178 IPKKEIPKKEI
-190 KKEILKKEILKKE
+190 
-203 IPKKEI
+203 P
-209 LKKEIPKKEIL
+209 

-225 KKEIPKKEILKKEI
+225 KKEIP
-239 LKKEILKKEIL
+239 
-250 KKEIPKKEILKKEI
+250 
-264 PKKEILKKEIPKK
+264 
-277 EIPKKEI
+277 
-284 LKKEIPKKEIL
+284 
-295 KKEIL
+295 
-300 KKEILKKEIPKK
+300 
-312 EILKKEIPKKEA
+312 KKEIPKKEA

-338 DTFIKTKRK
+338 DASIKTKHK

-407 VGRTELAN
+407 VARTELAN
-415 RKSADLFI
+415 KKSADLFI

-431 KHSTSNAHG
+431 KRSTSNAHG

-460 ENKDDVN
+460 ENKDNVN

>member
-38 LFNQEVKKF
+38 SFNQEIKKF

-116 EKKPLVRHQMAPK
+116 EKKPLTRHQMAPK
-129 PPKHHALKHPT
+129 PPKHRTLKHPT

-147 IKKEAKEKTPIKH
+147 IKKEAKEVKEKTPTKH
-160 AHSKHAHS
+160 ARSKHTHS
-168 PLNERSAKKE
+168 QLNERSA
-178 IPKKEIPKKEIL
+178 
-190 KKEILKKEILKKE
+190 
-203 IPKKEI
+203 
-209 LKKEIPKKEIL
+209 
-220 KKEIP
+220 
-225 KKEIPKKEILKKEI
+225 
-239 LKKEILKKEIL
+239 
-250 KKEIPKKEILKKEI
+250 
-264 PKKEILKKEIPKK
+264 
-277 EIPKKEI
+277 
-284 LKKEIPKKEIL
+284 
-295 KKEIL
+295 
-300 KKEILKKEIPKK
+300 
-312 EILKKEIPKKEA
+312 KKEIPKKEA

-338 DTFIKTKRK
+338 DTFIKTKHK

-407 VGRTELAN
+407 VARTELAN
-415 RKSADLFI
+415 KKSADLFI

-431 KHSTSNAHG
+431 KRSTSNAHG

-460 ENKDDVN
+460 ENKDNVN

>member
-23 KIINIVPF
+23 KITNIVPF

-38 LFNQEVKKF
+38 VFNQEIKKF

-67 PKKHYQFSKQSSI
+67 PKKHYQFSKQSFI
-80 TIAQFSPKLARVVIS
+80 TIVQFSPKLARVVIGY
-95 HAPKMTYEV
+95 APKMTYEV

-116 EKKPLVRHQMAPK
+116 EKKPLIRHQMVLK
-129 PPKHHALKHPT
+129 PPKHHALKHTTPKPT
-140 PKPAPKS
+140 PKP
-147 IKKEAKEKTPIKH
+147 IKKEAKKSKETKEKTPIKH
-160 AHSKHAHS
+160 ARSKHAHS

-178 IPKKEIPKKEIL
+178 IPKKEIPKKEI
-190 KKEILKKEILKKE
+190 
-203 IPKKEI
+203 P
-209 LKKEIPKKEIL
+209 
-220 KKEIP
+220 
-225 KKEIPKKEILKKEI
+225 
-239 LKKEILKKEIL
+239 
-250 KKEIPKKEILKKEI
+250 
-264 PKKEILKKEIPKK
+264 
-277 EIPKKEI
+277 
-284 LKKEIPKKEIL
+284 
-295 KKEIL
+295 
-300 KKEILKKEIPKK
+300 
-312 EILKKEIPKKEA
+312 KKEIPKKEA
-324 ENESKNQVFIAEKN
+324 ENESKNPIFIAEKN
-338 DTFIKTKRK
+338 DTLIKTKRK

-407 VGRTELAN
+407 VARTELAN
-415 RKSADLFI
+415 KKGADLFI

-493 IDVQYGMLQSIRK
+493 IDVQYGMLQSVRK

>member
-16 FAYATTL
+16 YAYATTL
-23 KIINIVPF
+23 KITNVVPF
-31 GSSSVKI
+31 GSSSVKMV
-38 LFNQEVKKF
+38 FNQEVKKF

-67 PKKHYQFSKQSSI
+67 PKKHYQFSKQSFI
-80 TIAQFSPKLARVVIS
+80 TIAQFSPKLVRVVIGY
-95 HAPKMTYEV
+95 APKMTYEV
-104 KILKDKLYVSIV
+104 KILKDKLYVSIM
-116 EKKPLVRHQMAPK
+116 EKKPLIRHQMAPK
-129 PPKHHALKHPT
+129 PPKHHALKHQTPKPIAPKPT
-140 PKPAPKS
+140 PKP
-147 IKKEAKEKTPIKH
+147 IKKEAKKTKEKTPTKH
-160 AHSKHAHS
+160 AHSKPTHP
-168 PLNERSAKKE
+168 PLNERSA
-178 IPKKEIPKKEIL
+178 
-190 KKEILKKEILKKE
+190 
-203 IPKKEI
+203 
-209 LKKEIPKKEIL
+209 
-220 KKEIP
+220 
-225 KKEIPKKEILKKEI
+225 
-239 LKKEILKKEIL
+239 
-250 KKEIPKKEILKKEI
+250 
-264 PKKEILKKEIPKK
+264 
-277 EIPKKEI
+277 
-284 LKKEIPKKEIL
+284 
-295 KKEIL
+295 
-300 KKEILKKEIPKK
+300 
-312 EILKKEIPKKEA
+312 KKEIPKKEA
-324 ENESKNQVFIAEKN
+324 ENESKNQIFIAEKN
-338 DTFIKTKRK
+338 DTWIKTKRK

-407 VGRTELAN
+407 VARTELAN
-415 RKSADLFI
+415 KKGADLFI

-431 KHSTSNAHG
+431 KRSTSNAHG

-493 IDVQYGMLQSIRK
+493 IDVQYGMLQSVRK

>member
-16 FAYATTL
+16 FVYATTL
-23 KIINIVPF
+23 KIIHIVPF

-38 LFNQEVKKF
+38 SFNQEIKKF

-67 PKKHYQFSKQSSI
+67 PKKHYQFSKQSFI

-116 EKKPLVRHQMAPK
+116 EKKPLAKHQMAPK
-129 PPKHHALKHPT
+129 PPKHHALKHQT

-147 IKKEAKEKTPIKH
+147 IKKEAKEVKEKTPTKH
-160 AHSKHAHS
+160 AHSKHVHS
-168 PLNERSAKKE
+168 QLNERSA
-178 IPKKEIPKKEIL
+178 
-190 KKEILKKEILKKE
+190 
-203 IPKKEI
+203 
-209 LKKEIPKKEIL
+209 
-220 KKEIP
+220 
-225 KKEIPKKEILKKEI
+225 
-239 LKKEILKKEIL
+239 
-250 KKEIPKKEILKKEI
+250 
-264 PKKEILKKEIPKK
+264 
-277 EIPKKEI
+277 
-284 LKKEIPKKEIL
+284 
-295 KKEIL
+295 
-300 KKEILKKEIPKK
+300 
-312 EILKKEIPKKEA
+312 KKEIPKKEA

-338 DTFIKTKRK
+338 DASIKTKRK

-367 ANLVCE
+367 TNLVCE

-407 VGRTELAN
+407 VARTELAN
-415 RKSADLFI
+415 KKSADLFI

-431 KHSTSNAHG
+431 KRSTSNAHG

-460 ENKDDVN
+460 ENKDNVN

-493 IDVQYGMLQSIRK
+493 IDVQYGMLQNIRK